1 MPRVYTVSF
10 EAVSVTAIQDLVTI
24 FGATGKSVKILRRW
38 LASVSTTLPTA
49 QSIEVH
55 SAVLTTTTAGSGGT
69 TPTPGRIDPGD
80 AVASFTAHANDTTPT
95 TGTLAANFPD
105 GFHIY
110 NRYDEVFTNP
120 PVISSVTGNV
130 EAFVLK
136 LVVAPSGTLTLSGGV
151 EVEESGG

>member
-24 FGATGKSVKILRRW
+24 IGATGKSVKILRRW

-49 QSIEVH
+49 QSIEIH
-55 SAVLTTTTAGSGGT
+55 SALLTALTVTGSGGS
-69 TPTPGRIDPGD
+69 TPTPARVDPGD
-80 AVASFTAHANDTTPT
+80 AAASFTAHANDTTPSV
-95 TGTLAANFPD
+95 GTVQANFTD

-120 PVISSVTGNV
+120 PVVSAPT
-130 EAFVLK
+130 EAFVFK